1 MLKLVIFDF
10 DGVIADSEPAHFEMF
25 RRILGEGGL
34 DLTWQQYTENYLG
47 FDDFNAF
54 TQILKS
60 RDLPHSPEFVSQ
72 LCRRKE
78 EKFAKY
84 LQDKSVIFPGAKDL
98 LLDLAEHQ
106 VTCSIYSGAI
116 RSEIEFIL
124 SQANLSSFFT
134 TIVSVEDVQNP
145 KPHPEGYSMTLEKT
159 NQLLKNNSQN
169 HPILPGESL
178 VIEDSGWGITS
189 AKQAN
194 MFCLA
199 VEQTY
204 PASYLNDADRIVKD
218 LTQVNTDLLRQFVE
232 RKDA

>member
-34 DLTWQQYTENYLG
+34 DLTWRQYTENYLG

-60 RDLPHSPEFVSQ
+60 RDLPHSPQIVSQ

-106 VTCSIYSGAI
+106 VACSIYSGAI

-124 SQANLSSFFT
+124 TQANLSSFFT
-134 TIVSVEDVQNP
+134 TVVSVEDVQNP
-145 KPHPEGYSMTLEKT
+145 KPHPEGYRMTLEKT
-159 NQLLKNNSQN
+159 NQHLKTNSKN
-169 HPILPGESL
+169 HPILSGECL
-178 VIEDSGWGITS
+178 VIEDSGWGITA
-189 AKQAN
+189 AKQAD

-199 VEQTY
+199 VEHTY
-204 PASYLNDADRIVKD
+204 PASCLNDADRIVKD
-218 LTQVNTDLLRQFVE
+218 LTHINTDLLRQFVE
-232 RKDA
+232 MEDA